1 MKNVFIGKALA
12 VAVAGSLLALSG
24 CNGGGGGD
32 DEDVVTPPEPT
43 PAIEKFFPV
52 IKEAAPGLD
61 GYTIYRPA
69 KLADVGG
76 KVPVLVWLNGACKK
90 SNHQYWDVLG
100 NIAARGF
107 VVVAFGSNSQVV
119 ITESNTVTPVR
130 AWDALNWITNKA
142 GSNSGYEL
150 INVDKV
156 GTFGTSCGGLEA
168 LLGGADPRVKSVA
181 ALNTGFFDAGTT
193 SSISMGGYSPANIK
207 NLHSPLLFIGGGP
220 YDVAYKQTH
229 SNYDVST
236 VPTVLA
242 ENYQGGHSGLW
253 AGIRYTYTDATNTI
267 PSTATVDY
275 TITTESINAV
285 VRWFDYTLNDVKSQK
300 SYFLGS
306 DCGLCK
312 VSGWTVQSK
321 NF

>member
-1 MKNVFIGKALA
+1 MKNVSFGKALA
-12 VAVAGSLLALSG
+12 IATAGSSLILSA
-24 CNGGGGGD
+24 CNGGGGDGD
-32 DEDVVTPPEPT
+32 AAVVVTEPT

-61 GYTIYRPA
+61 GYTVYRPA
-69 KLADVGG
+69 SLAAVGG
-76 KVPVLVWLNGACKK
+76 KVPVLLWQNGACKK

-107 VVVAFGSNSQVV
+107 VVVAFGSHNQVV
-119 ITESNTVTPVR
+119 IKESNTVTASRV
-130 AWDALNWITNKA
+130 AASLNWVSNEA
-142 GSNSGYEL
+142 GSKAGYEL
-150 INVDKV
+150 IDSSKI

-168 LLGGADPRVKSVA
+168 LVGGADSRVKSVA

-193 SSISMGGYSPANIK
+193 SSINMGGYSPADIK
-207 NLHSPLLFIGGGP
+207 KLHSPVIFIGGGP

-242 ENYQGGHSGLW
+242 ENAQGGHSGLW
-253 AGIRYTYTDATNTI
+253 AGIRYSYTDSTNATASNATI
-267 PSTATVDY
+267 DY
-275 TITTESINAV
+275 TITNESINAV
-285 VRWFDYTLNDVKSQK
+285 VRWFDYTLNGTKSQS